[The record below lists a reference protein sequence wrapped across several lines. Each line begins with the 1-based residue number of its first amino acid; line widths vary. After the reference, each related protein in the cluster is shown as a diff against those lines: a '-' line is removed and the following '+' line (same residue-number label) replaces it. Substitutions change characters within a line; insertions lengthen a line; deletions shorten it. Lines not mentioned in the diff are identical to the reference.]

1 MRLYRVARNENSEV
15 LVNDH
20 FLILSKNLEI
30 RSNWPNFGIG
40 QNHSFGRKY
49 RKWPKKKWPDF
60 QSSQF
65 FKKVQIHFLVAK
77 SFRQIFQIFWPHNG
91 QSGNPGIVKDD
102 MAVENLIRPNPGW
115 WLNRNENMHFLCW
128 LSTIFEAIPPRLC
141 SIFTYFALNM
151 NENGI
156 SNMKTGPLWVEYVF
170 FKHFLG

>member
-1 MRLYRVARNENSEV
+1 MTKFWNC
-15 LVNDH
+15 
-20 FLILSKNLEI
+20 
-30 RSNWPNFGIG
+30 

-49 RKWPKKKWPDF
+49 RKGPKNGQILKVANFSKKTKF
-60 QSSQF
+60 
-65 FKKVQIHFLVAK
+65 
-77 SFRQIFQIFWPHNG
+77 IFWW
-91 QSGNPGIVKDD
+91 
-102 MAVENLIRPNPGW
+102 PNTPKGANFPNFSATQWPVWQPWDREWRHSCGKTYPSKPGW